1 MTAPTV
7 TAGSRV
13 SYTLTPDDVTNINSE
28 WPVPPFG
35 QPKRATVNAGDV
47 LAADVSKVD
56 PIGGTV
62 NLRVLLDGEQTYWAR
77 NIAYGPGLGQ
87 WQALA
92 S

>member
-1 MTAPTV
+1 
-7 TAGSRV
+7 
-13 SYTLTPDDVTNINSE
+13 
-28 WPVPPFG
+28 
-35 QPKRATVNAGDV
+35 
-47 LAADVSKVD
+47 
-56 PIGGTV
+56 V